1 MADIN
6 QLIEPITP
14 SNTVNSINIYKVD
27 YLPNVFDANPKDLRL
42 FKEQSPRKIKGKKF
56 DDKYVLTD
64 PKIGQL
70 KIKQFVSST
79 LKSHWGLVSKAVKI
93 KNTVSLN
100 TENDKYLFVLH
111 ASKEDLKKI
120 KYDNY
125 FGIRV
130 SNTDL
135 YDFDRRMVYHDIKR
149 NPDDDSIVIIDR
161 NNAEPMIDL
170 SKYKN
175 VFIDKNNF
183 KPILRYYID
192 ENYEEDIPEFVGKQ
206 QDGVTGSMILPNTD
220 NTPKQIPAELL
231 VQAPVSDSE
240 TLASSYNIEDDEN
253 LTNKEDSLTNKE
265 DNLTNKE
272 DSLTNKE
279 DNLTNKEDSLTNK
292 KNQQKTF
299 FQRLAEKEKITFKD
313 LKDARIGLDKEKR
326 KIEKDIK
333 KTIVRYVDKY
343 VNFAAAN
350 ELNNIEDIDYI
361 IDAFNEYTQD
371 ENLKINKR
379 SIDAVNRRIDKLRDF
394 ESTYSQWL
402 KIPTDY
408 WDKFLT

>member
-27 YLPNVFDANPKDLRL
+27 YLPNVFAVNK
-42 FKEQSPRKIKGKKF
+42 RKIKGRKY
-56 DDKYVLTD
+56 DDKYINVN

-70 KIKQFVSST
+70 KIKQFVSPI

-100 TENDKYLFVLH
+100 TENDKYMFVLH

-135 YDFDRRMVYHDIKR
+135 YDFDRRMIYHDIKR
-149 NPDDDSIVIIDR
+149 DPNNNDVVIIDR

-175 VFIDKNNF
+175 IFIDKNNF

-192 ENYEEDIPEFVGKQ
+192 DYYDEDTPEFIGKQ
-206 QDGVTGSMILPNTD
+206 QEGVTGSIILPETID
-220 NTPKQIPAELL
+220 NSVNNQD
-231 VQAPVSDSE
+231 VNQQSVNQAQQSVNQQDVNQNSE
-240 TLASSYNIEDDEN
+240 TIAD
-253 LTNKEDSLTNKE
+253 
-265 DNLTNKE
+265 
-272 DSLTNKE
+272 
-279 DNLTNKEDSLTNK
+279 
-292 KNQQKTF
+292 
-299 FQRLAEKEKITFKD
+299 RL
-313 LKDARIGLDKEKR
+313 
-326 KIEKDIK
+326 
-333 KTIVRYVDKY
+333 
-343 VNFAAAN
+343 
-350 ELNNIEDIDYI
+350 
-361 IDAFNEYTQD
+361 
-371 ENLKINKR
+371 
-379 SIDAVNRRIDKLRDF
+379 
-394 ESTYSQWL
+394 
-402 KIPTDY
+402 
-408 WDKFLT
+408 

>member
-14 SNTVNSINIYKVD
+14 SNTVNSINIYKID
-27 YLPNVFDANPKDLRL
+27 YLPNVFVN
-42 FKEQSPRKIKGKKF
+42 PRKIKGKKYN
-56 DDKYVLTD
+56 DSAKYVKNN

-70 KIKQFVSST
+70 KIKQFVSPI

-93 KNTVSLN
+93 KNTISLN
-100 TENDKYLFVLH
+100 TENDKYMFIRN

-130 SNTDL
+130 SDTDL
-135 YDFDRRMVYHDIKR
+135 YDFDRRMIYHDIQKDP
-149 NPDDDSIVIIDR
+149 NENDVVIIDR

-183 KPILRYYID
+183 KPILRYYIK
-192 ENYEEDIPEFVGKQ
+192 ENYDEDTPEFIGKQ
-206 QDGVTGSMILPNTD
+206 QDGVTGSIILPNID
-220 NTPKQIPAELL
+220 NTPKQL
-231 VQAPVSDSE
+231 PVSD
-240 TLASSYNIEDDEN
+240 NIEDDEN

-265 DNLTNKE
+265 D
-272 DSLTNKE
+272 SLTDK
-279 DNLTNKEDSLTNK
+279 
-292 KNQQKTF
+292 
-299 FQRLAEKEKITFKD
+299 KITFKD
-313 LKDARIGLDKEKR
+313 LKDTRIKVDKEKR

-333 KTIVRYVDKY
+333 KTIVRYIDKY

-379 SIDAVNRRIDKLRDF
+379 SIDAVNRRIEKLRDF

>member
-6 QLIEPITP
+6 QLLEPITP

-27 YLPNVFDANPKDLRL
+27 YLPNVYVN
-42 FKEQSPRKIKGKKF
+42 PRKIKGKKF
-56 DDKYVLTD
+56 DDKYVNVN

-79 LKSHWGLVSKAVKI
+79 LKSQWGLVSKAVKI
-93 KNTVSLN
+93 KNTISLN

-135 YDFDRRMVYHDIKR
+135 YDFDRRMIYHDIKR
-149 NPDDDSIVIIDR
+149 NPNDNNVVIIDR

-192 ENYEEDIPEFVGKQ
+192 EYYDDDIPEFVGKQ
-206 QDGVTGSMILPNTD
+206 QDGVTGSIILPDRSSENSLINRKNT
-220 NTPKQIPAELL
+220 
-231 VQAPVSDSE
+231 SE
-240 TLASSYNIEDDEN
+240 TIDNNVNNQDVNSEITRTEDDDLLFDER
-253 LTNKEDSLTNKE
+253 TNELIYPERKALYKEQSKVE
-265 DNLTNKE
+265 
-272 DSLTNKE
+272 
-279 DNLTNKEDSLTNK
+279 
-292 KNQQKTF
+292 
-299 FQRLAEKEKITFKD
+299 KD
-313 LKDARIGLDKEKR
+313 LKN
-326 KIEKDIK
+326 
-333 KTIVRYVDKY
+333 TIVRYIDKY
-343 VNFAAAN
+343 VDFAAAN
-350 ELNNIEDIDYI
+350 ELNNIENIDYI
-361 IDAFNEYTQD
+361 INAFNEYAQE
-371 ENLKINKR
+371 ENIKINQR
-379 SIDAVNRRIDKLRDF
+379 SIDAVNRRVEKLYDIRSKL
-394 ESTYSQWL
+394 ESMS
-402 KIPTDY
+402 KIGIPKY
-408 WDKFLT
+408 

>member
-27 YLPNVFDANPKDLRL
+27 YLPNVFNL
-42 FKEQSPRKIKGKKF
+42 SRKIKGKKF
-56 DDKYVLTD
+56 DDKYVNVN

-70 KIKQFVSST
+70 KIKQFVSPI

-93 KNTVSLN
+93 KNTISLN
-100 TENDKYLFVLH
+100 TENDKYMFVLH

-130 SNTDL
+130 SNKDL
-135 YDFDRRMVYHDIKR
+135 YDFDRRMIYHDIKR
-149 NPDDDSIVIIDR
+149 DPNDNNVVIIDR

-192 ENYEEDIPEFVGKQ
+192 DYYDEDTPEFIGKQ
-206 QDGVTGSMILPNTD
+206 QDGVTGSMILPN
-220 NTPKQIPAELL
+220 
-231 VQAPVSDSE
+231 
-240 TLASSYNIEDDEN
+240 NI
-253 LTNKEDSLTNKE
+253 TNREDSLTNR
-265 DNLTNKE
+265 E
-272 DSLTNKE
+272 DSLTNR
-279 DNLTNKEDSLTNK
+279 EDSLTNREDNQ
-292 KNQQKTF
+292 NQQDVNQQDVNQQDNTENDELLF
-299 FQRLAEKEKITFKD
+299 DERSGELIYPERRALYKEQSKVEKD
-313 LKDARIGLDKEKR
+313 L
-326 KIEKDIK
+326 K

-343 VNFAAAN
+343 VNFASAN

-361 IDAFNEYTQD
+361 IDAFNEYAQD

-379 SIDAVNRRIDKLRDF
+379 SIDAVNRRIDKLYEINNKLDSMSRIG
-394 ESTYSQWL
+394 
-402 KIPTDY
+402 IPKY
-408 WDKFLT
+408 

>member
-6 QLIEPITP
+6 QLIEPVTP

-27 YLPNVFDANPKDLRL
+27 YLPNVYVN
-42 FKEQSPRKIKGKKF
+42 PRKIKGRKY
-56 DDKYVLTD
+56 DDKYSDNTSASYVLTD
-64 PKIGQL
+64 HKIGQL

-79 LKSHWGLVSKAVKI
+79 LKSHWGIVSKAVKI
-93 KNTVSLN
+93 KNTISLN

-135 YDFDRRMVYHDIKR
+135 YDFDRRMIYHDIKR
-149 NPDDDSIVIIDR
+149 NPEDNNIVIIDR

-183 KPILRYYID
+183 KPIMSCYID
-192 ENYEEDIPEFVGKQ
+192 EYYDEDIPEFVGKQ
-206 QDGVTGSMILPNTD
+206 QDGVTGSIILPNID
-220 NTPKQIPAELL
+220 NTPKQL
-231 VQAPVSDSE
+231 PVSDSE
-240 TLASSYNIEDDEN
+240 TLAPIYNIEDDDN
-253 LTNKEDSLTNKE
+253 LTNKE

-272 DSLTNKE
+272 DN
-279 DNLTNKEDSLTNK
+279 LTNK

-299 FQRLAEKEKITFKD
+299 SQRLAEKEKLTFKD
-313 LKDARIGLDKEKR
+313 LKAARIELDKEKR

-350 ELNNIEDIDYI
+350 ELNNSEDIDYI
-361 IDAFNEYTQD
+361 INAFNEYVQD

-394 ESTYSQWL
+394 ESIYSDWL
-402 KIPTDY
+402 KVPIDY

>member
-27 YLPNVFDANPKDLRL
+27 YLPNVFNL
-42 FKEQSPRKIKGKKF
+42 SRKIKGKKF
-56 DDKYVLTD
+56 DDKYVNVN

-70 KIKQFVSST
+70 KIKQFVSPI

-93 KNTVSLN
+93 KNTISLN
-100 TENDKYLFVLH
+100 TENDKYMFVLH

-130 SNTDL
+130 SNKDL
-135 YDFDRRMVYHDIKR
+135 YDFDRRMIYHDIKR
-149 NPDDDSIVIIDR
+149 DPNDNNVVIIDR

-192 ENYEEDIPEFVGKQ
+192 DYYDEDTPEFIGKQ
-206 QDGVTGSMILPNTD
+206 QDGVTGSMILPNNITNRDINVNQQDVNQQD
-220 NTPKQIPAELL
+220 NTENDELL
-231 VQAPVSDSE
+231 F
-240 TLASSYNIEDDEN
+240 DERSGE
-253 LTNKEDSLTNKE
+253 LIYPERRALYKEQSKVE
-265 DNLTNKE
+265 
-272 DSLTNKE
+272 
-279 DNLTNKEDSLTNK
+279 
-292 KNQQKTF
+292 
-299 FQRLAEKEKITFKD
+299 KD
-313 LKDARIGLDKEKR
+313 L
-326 KIEKDIK
+326 K

-343 VNFAAAN
+343 VNFASAN

-361 IDAFNEYTQD
+361 IDAFNEYAQD

-379 SIDAVNRRIDKLRDF
+379 SIDAVNRRIDKLYEINNKLDSMSRIG
-394 ESTYSQWL
+394 
-402 KIPTDY
+402 IPKY
-408 WDKFLT
+408 

>member
-27 YLPNVFDANPKDLRL
+27 YSSLWSASASYLPNVFNL
-42 FKEQSPRKIKGKKF
+42 SRKIKGKKF
-56 DDKYVLTD
+56 DDKYVNVN

-70 KIKQFVSST
+70 KIKQFVSPI

-93 KNTVSLN
+93 KNTISLN
-100 TENDKYLFVLH
+100 TENDKYMFVLH

-130 SNTDL
+130 SNKDL
-135 YDFDRRMVYHDIKR
+135 YDFDRRMIYHDIQR
-149 NPDDDSIVIIDR
+149 DPNDNNVVIIDR

-192 ENYEEDIPEFVGKQ
+192 DYYDEDTPEFIGKQ
-206 QDGVTGSMILPNTD
+206 QDGVTGSMILPN
-220 NTPKQIPAELL
+220 
-231 VQAPVSDSE
+231 
-240 TLASSYNIEDDEN
+240 NI
-253 LTNKEDSLTNKE
+253 TNRDINVNQQDVNQQDVNHQDDSLTNRE
-265 DNLTNKE
+265 DNQ
-272 DSLTNKE
+272 
-279 DNLTNKEDSLTNK
+279 
-292 KNQQKTF
+292 NQQDVNQQDVNQQDNTENDELLF
-299 FQRLAEKEKITFKD
+299 DERSGELIYPERRALYKEQSKVEKD
-313 LKDARIGLDKEKR
+313 L
-326 KIEKDIK
+326 K

-343 VNFAAAN
+343 VNFASAN

-361 IDAFNEYTQD
+361 IDAFNEYAQD

-379 SIDAVNRRIDKLRDF
+379 SIDAVNRRIDKLYEINNKLDSMSRIG
-394 ESTYSQWL
+394 
-402 KIPTDY
+402 IPKY
-408 WDKFLT
+408 

>member
-27 YLPNVFDANPKDLRL
+27 YSDFWSASASYLPNVYVN
-42 FKEQSPRKIKGKKF
+42 PRKIKGNKF
-56 DDKYVLTD
+56 DDKYVNVN

-93 KNTVSLN
+93 KNTISLN
-100 TENDKYLFVLH
+100 TENDKYMFVIH

-135 YDFDRRMVYHDIKR
+135 YDFDRRMIYHDIKR
-149 NPDDDSIVIIDR
+149 NPEDNNIVIIDR

-192 ENYEEDIPEFVGKQ
+192 EYYEDGIPEFVGKQ
-206 QDGVTGSMILPNTD
+206 QDGVTGSMILPNNVNQGNERLSD
-220 NTPKQIPAELL
+220 NSGRLSDNSGRLSDNSGRLSDNNANQEEGEENQDNNSNSYTINEQILKYE
-231 VQAPVSDSE
+231 
-240 TLASSYNIEDDEN
+240 
-253 LTNKEDSLTNKE
+253 
-265 DNLTNKE
+265 
-272 DSLTNKE
+272 
-279 DNLTNKEDSLTNK
+279 
-292 KNQQKTF
+292 
-299 FQRLAEKEKITFKD
+299 AEKEQRALLREQSKVEKD
-313 LKDARIGLDKEKR
+313 LK
-326 KIEKDIK
+326 KI
-333 KTIVRYVDKY
+333 IVRYVDKY
-343 VNFAAAN
+343 VNFAAAS
-350 ELNNIEDIDYI
+350 ELNNTEDIDYI
-361 IDAFNEYTQD
+361 VDAFNEYAQE
-371 ENLKINKR
+371 ENININQR
-379 SIDAVNRRIDKLRDF
+379 SIEAVNRRVDKLNEIRNKLSEINKKLSDMSHI
-394 ESTYSQWL
+394 STNIL
-402 KIPTDY
+402 I
-408 WDKFLT
+408 

>member
-6 QLIEPITP
+6 QLIEHITP

-27 YLPNVFDANPKDLRL
+27 YLPNVYVN
-42 FKEQSPRKIKGKKF
+42 PRKIKGKKF
-56 DDKYVLTD
+56 DDKYVNVNF
-64 PKIGQL
+64 KIGQL

-79 LKSHWGLVSKAVKI
+79 LKSHWGIVSKAIKI

-100 TENDKYLFVLH
+100 TENDKYMFIKN

-135 YDFDRRMVYHDIKR
+135 YDFDRRMIYHNIQKD
-149 NPDDDSIVIIDR
+149 PDENDVVIIDR
-161 NNAEPMIDL
+161 NNSEPMLDL

-183 KPILRYYID
+183 KPILRYYIK
-192 ENYEEDIPEFVGKQ
+192 ENYDEDIPEFVGKQ
-206 QDGVTGSMILPNTD
+206 QDGVTGSIILPDSYQTRSSENSLINRKNT
-220 NTPKQIPAELL
+220 
-231 VQAPVSDSE
+231 SE
-240 TLASSYNIEDDEN
+240 TIDEDVNSEITNTNHYQHSNKQLQNRDSSLTIDEDDEFDEKTGEIIYPFRKA
-253 LTNKEDSLTNKE
+253 LYKEQSKVE
-265 DNLTNKE
+265 
-272 DSLTNKE
+272 
-279 DNLTNKEDSLTNK
+279 
-292 KNQQKTF
+292 
-299 FQRLAEKEKITFKD
+299 KD
-313 LKDARIGLDKEKR
+313 L
-326 KIEKDIK
+326 K

-361 IDAFNEYTQD
+361 IDAFNEYAKE
-371 ENLKINKR
+371 ENIKINKR
-379 SIDAVNRRIDKLRDF
+379 SIDAVNRRVDKLYDIRHELD
-394 ESTYSQWL
+394 S
-402 KIPTDY
+402 IPMIGIPKY
-408 WDKFLT
+408 

>member
-27 YLPNVFDANPKDLRL
+27 YLPNVYDANLKDLRL

-79 LKSHWGLVSKAVKI
+79 LKSHWGLVCKAVKI

-135 YDFDRRMVYHDIKR
+135 YDFDRRMIYHDIKR
-149 NPDDDSIVIIDR
+149 NPEDNNIVIIDR
-161 NNAEPMIDL
+161 NNAEPMVDL

-183 KPILRYYID
+183 KPIMSYYID
-192 ENYEEDIPEFVGKQ
+192 DNYDEDIPEFVGKQ
-206 QDGVTGSMILPNTD
+206 QDGVTGSIILPDPQTNREDTN

-231 VQAPVSDSE
+231 VKAPVSD
-240 TLASSYNIEDDEN
+240 NIEDDEN

-265 DNLTNKE
+265 DNITQEQILKYE
-272 DSLTNKE
+272 IEK
-279 DNLTNKEDSLTNK
+279 
-292 KNQQKTF
+292 QQRDLLREQSKV
-299 FQRLAEKEKITFKD
+299 EKD
-313 LKDARIGLDKEKR
+313 L
-326 KIEKDIK
+326 K

-343 VNFAAAN
+343 VNFAAAS
-350 ELNNIEDIDYI
+350 ELNNEEDIDYI
-361 IDAFNEYTQD
+361 FGVFLNYAQD
-371 ENLKINKR
+371 ENIDIKQR
-379 SIDAVNRRIDKLRDF
+379 SIDAVIRRVDKLDEIRDKLS
-394 ESTYSQWL
+394 EINKKLSEMSHINTNIL
-402 KIPTDY
+402 I
-408 WDKFLT
+408 

>member
-6 QLIEPITP
+6 QLIEPVTP

-27 YLPNVFDANPKDLRL
+27 YLPNVYVN
-42 FKEQSPRKIKGKKF
+42 PRKIKGKKYENN
-56 DDKYVLTD
+56 YVKIN

-93 KNTVSLN
+93 KNTISLN
-100 TENDKYLFVLH
+100 TENDKYMFVLH

-135 YDFDRRMVYHDIKR
+135 YDFDRRMIYHDIKR
-149 NPDDDSIVIIDR
+149 NPNDNDVVIIDR

-192 ENYEEDIPEFVGKQ
+192 EYYDDDIPEFVGKQ
-206 QDGVTGSMILPNTD
+206 QDGVTGSIILPD
-220 NTPKQIPAELL
+220 NTPKQL
-231 VQAPVSDSE
+231 PVSD
-240 TLASSYNIEDDEN
+240 NIEDDDP
-253 LTNKEDSLTNKE
+253 LTNKEDPLTNR
-265 DNLTNKE
+265 E
-272 DSLTNKE
+272 DSLTNRKNTSETIDNSVNNQDVNSEITRTEDDELLYPERMTLYKE
-279 DNLTNKEDSLTNK
+279 QSKVE
-292 KNQQKTF
+292 
-299 FQRLAEKEKITFKD
+299 KD
-313 LKDARIGLDKEKR
+313 L
-326 KIEKDIK
+326 K
-333 KTIVRYVDKY
+333 KTIVRYIDKY

-361 IDAFNEYTQD
+361 IDAFNEYAQE
-371 ENLKINKR
+371 ENIKINKR
-379 SIDAVNRRIDKLRDF
+379 SIDAVNRRVDKLYEIRHELDTMPMIRKPRYF
-394 ESTYSQWL
+394 DEDSESL
-402 KIPTDY
+402 
-408 WDKFLT
+408 

>member
-14 SNTVNSINIYKVD
+14 SNTVNSINIYKID

-42 FKEQSPRKIKGKKF
+42 FKEQSPRKIKGKKYENN
-56 DDKYVLTD
+56 YVKIN

-70 KIKQFVSST
+70 KIKQFVSPI

-93 KNTVSLN
+93 KNTISLN
-100 TENDKYLFVLH
+100 TENDKYMFIKN

-120 KYDNY
+120 KYGNY

-130 SNTDL
+130 SDTDL
-135 YDFDRRMVYHDIKR
+135 YDFDRRMIYHDIQR
-149 NPDDDSIVIIDR
+149 DNNDNDVVIIDR

-183 KPILRYYID
+183 KPIMSYYIKEYYD
-192 ENYEEDIPEFVGKQ
+192 VDTPEFIGKQ
-206 QDGVTGSMILPNTD
+206 QDGVTGSIILPDHLTNMEDTD
-220 NTPKQIPAELL
+220 NTPKQIP
-231 VQAPVSDSE
+231 VSD
-240 TLASSYNIEDDEN
+240 NIEDDEN

-265 DNLTNKE
+265 D
-272 DSLTNKE
+272 
-279 DNLTNKEDSLTNK
+279 SLTNK
-292 KNQQKTF
+292 KNQQKLF
-299 FQRLAEKEKITFKD
+299 FQRLAEKEKVTFKD
-313 LKDARIGLDKEKR
+313 LKDARIGLEKEKR

-361 IDAFNEYTQD
+361 INAFNEYVQD

-379 SIDAVNRRIDKLRDF
+379 SIDAVNRRVDKLRDF
-394 ESTYSQWL
+394 ESTFSDWF
-402 KIPTDY
+402 KVPTDY

>member
-14 SNTVNSINIYKVD
+14 NNTVNSINIYKVD
-27 YLPNVFDANPKDLRL
+27 YLPNVFSVNK
-42 FKEQSPRKIKGKKF
+42 KIKGRKY
-56 DDKYVLTD
+56 DDKYVNVN

-70 KIKQFVSST
+70 KIKQFVSPI

-93 KNTVSLN
+93 KNTISLN
-100 TENDKYLFVLH
+100 TENDKYMFVLH

-130 SNTDL
+130 SNKEL
-135 YDFDRRMVYHDIKR
+135 YDFDRRMIYHDIQR
-149 NPDDDSIVIIDR
+149 DPNDNNVVIIDR

-192 ENYEEDIPEFVGKQ
+192 DYYDEDTPEFIGKQ
-206 QDGVTGSMILPNTD
+206 QDDVTGSMILPN
-220 NTPKQIPAELL
+220 
-231 VQAPVSDSE
+231 
-240 TLASSYNIEDDEN
+240 NI
-253 LTNKEDSLTNKE
+253 TNREDSLTNR
-265 DNLTNKE
+265 E
-272 DSLTNKE
+272 DSLTNR
-279 DNLTNKEDSLTNK
+279 DINV
-292 KNQQKTF
+292 NQQDNTENDELLF
-299 FQRLAEKEKITFKD
+299 DEKSGELLYPERRALYKEQSKVEKD
-313 LKDARIGLDKEKR
+313 L
-326 KIEKDIK
+326 K

-343 VNFAAAN
+343 VDFAAAN

-361 IDAFNEYTQD
+361 IDVFNEYAQD
-371 ENLKINKR
+371 ENIKINQR
-379 SIDAVNRRIDKLRDF
+379 SIDAVNRRIDKLYEINNKLDSMSRIR
-394 ESTYSQWL
+394 
-402 KIPTDY
+402 IPKY
-408 WDKFLT
+408 

>member
-27 YLPNVFDANPKDLRL
+27 YLPNVFAVNK
-42 FKEQSPRKIKGKKF
+42 RKIKGRKY
-56 DDKYVLTD
+56 DDKYINVN

-70 KIKQFVSST
+70 KIKQFVSPI

-100 TENDKYLFVLH
+100 TENDKYMFVLH

-135 YDFDRRMVYHDIKR
+135 YDFDRRMIYHDIKR
-149 NPDDDSIVIIDR
+149 DPNNNDVVIIDR

-175 VFIDKNNF
+175 IFIDKNNF

-192 ENYEEDIPEFVGKQ
+192 EYYDEDTPEFIGKQ
-206 QDGVTGSMILPNTD
+206 QEGVTGSIILPD
-220 NTPKQIPAELL
+220 NTPKQL
-231 VQAPVSDSE
+231 PVSD
-240 TLASSYNIEDDEN
+240 NIEDDDP

-265 DNLTNKE
+265 V
-272 DSLTNKE
+272 
-279 DNLTNKEDSLTNK
+279 
-292 KNQQKTF
+292 
-299 FQRLAEKEKITFKD
+299 TFKD
-313 LKDARIGLDKEKR
+313 LKAAKIKVDKEKR

-333 KTIVRYVDKY
+333 KSIVRYIDKY

-361 IDAFNEYTQD
+361 INAFNEYALD

-379 SIDAVNRRIDKLRDF
+379 SIDAVQRRVDKLYEIRNKLSEINKKLSDM
-394 ESTYSQWL
+394 SHINTNIL
-402 KIPTDY
+402 I
-408 WDKFLT
+408 

>member
-27 YLPNVFDANPKDLRL
+27 YSSLWSASASYLPNVFNL
-42 FKEQSPRKIKGKKF
+42 SRKIKGKKF
-56 DDKYVLTD
+56 DDKYVNVN

-70 KIKQFVSST
+70 KIKQFVSPI

-93 KNTVSLN
+93 KNTISLN
-100 TENDKYLFVLH
+100 TENDKYMFVLH

-130 SNTDL
+130 SNKDL
-135 YDFDRRMVYHDIKR
+135 YDFDRRMIYHDIQR
-149 NPDDDSIVIIDR
+149 DPNDNNVVIIDR

-192 ENYEEDIPEFVGKQ
+192 DYYDEDTPEFIGKQ
-206 QDGVTGSMILPNTD
+206 QDGVTGSMILPNNITNRDINVNQQDVNQQD
-220 NTPKQIPAELL
+220 NTENDELL
-231 VQAPVSDSE
+231 F
-240 TLASSYNIEDDEN
+240 DERSGE
-253 LTNKEDSLTNKE
+253 LIYPERRALYKEQSKVE
-265 DNLTNKE
+265 
-272 DSLTNKE
+272 
-279 DNLTNKEDSLTNK
+279 
-292 KNQQKTF
+292 
-299 FQRLAEKEKITFKD
+299 KD
-313 LKDARIGLDKEKR
+313 L
-326 KIEKDIK
+326 K

-343 VNFAAAN
+343 VNFASAN

-361 IDAFNEYTQD
+361 IDAFNEYAQD

-379 SIDAVNRRIDKLRDF
+379 SIDAVNRRIDKLYEINNKLDSMSRIG
-394 ESTYSQWL
+394 
-402 KIPTDY
+402 IPKY
-408 WDKFLT
+408 

>member
-27 YLPNVFDANPKDLRL
+27 YLPNVFAVNK
-42 FKEQSPRKIKGKKF
+42 RKIKGKKF
-56 DDKYVLTD
+56 DEKYVNVN

-93 KNTVSLN
+93 KNTISLN
-100 TENDKYLFVLH
+100 TENDKYMFVLH

-135 YDFDRRMVYHDIKR
+135 YDFDRRMIYHDIKR
-149 NPDDDSIVIIDR
+149 DPNNNDVVIIDR

-192 ENYEEDIPEFVGKQ
+192 EYFDEDIPDFVGKQ
-206 QDGVTGSMILPNTD
+206 QDGVTGSIILPNTD
-220 NTPKQIPAELL
+220 NTPKQL
-231 VQAPVSDSE
+231 PVSD
-240 TLASSYNIEDDEN
+240 NIEDDEN

-265 DNLTNKE
+265 D
-272 DSLTNKE
+272 SLTNKE
-279 DNLTNKEDSLTNK
+279 
-292 KNQQKTF
+292 
-299 FQRLAEKEKITFKD
+299 ITFKD
-313 LKDARIGLDKEKR
+313 LKATRIKIDKEKL

-361 IDAFNEYTQD
+361 INAFNEYAQD

-394 ESTYSQWL
+394 ERTYSDWL
-402 KIPTDY
+402 KVPCDY

>member
-14 SNTVNSINIYKVD
+14 SNTVNSINIYKED
-27 YLPNVFDANPKDLRL
+27 YSDFWNASASYLPNVFAVNK
-42 FKEQSPRKIKGKKF
+42 RKIKGKKYSN
-56 DDKYVLTD
+56 DYIITN

-70 KIKQFVSST
+70 KIKQFVSPI

-93 KNTVSLN
+93 KNTISLN
-100 TENDKYLFVLH
+100 TENDKYMFIKN

-135 YDFDRRMVYHDIKR
+135 YDFDRRMIYHDIQR
-149 NPDDDSIVIIDR
+149 DPNNNDVVIIDR

-183 KPILRYYID
+183 KPILRYYVD
-192 ENYEEDIPEFVGKQ
+192 EYYDEDTPEFIGKQ
-206 QDGVTGSMILPNTD
+206 QDGATGSIILPDRSSENTSETID
-220 NTPKQIPAELL
+220 NSVNNQDVNSEITSTNHNQE
-231 VQAPVSDSE
+231 DSE
-240 TLASSYNIEDDEN
+240 TLTQQSSYQQDVNSDITRTEDDELLFDERTGELIYPERKALYN
-253 LTNKEDSLTNKE
+253 EQSKVE
-265 DNLTNKE
+265 
-272 DSLTNKE
+272 
-279 DNLTNKEDSLTNK
+279 
-292 KNQQKTF
+292 
-299 FQRLAEKEKITFKD
+299 KD
-313 LKDARIGLDKEKR
+313 L
-326 KIEKDIK
+326 K

-343 VNFAAAN
+343 VDFAAAN

-361 IDAFNEYTQD
+361 INAFNEYAQD
-371 ENLKINKR
+371 ENIKINKR
-379 SIDAVNRRIDKLRDF
+379 SIDAVNRRVDKLYDII
-394 ESTYSQWL
+394 SKLDSMP
-402 KIPTDY
+402 KIRRER
-408 WDKFLT
+408 WF

>member
-6 QLIEPITP
+6 QLLEPITP
-14 SNTVNSINIYKVD
+14 TNTVNSINIYKVD
-27 YLPNVFDANPKDLRL
+27 YLPNVL
-42 FKEQSPRKIKGKKF
+42 QSPRKIKGKKYSN
-56 DDKYVLTD
+56 DYIIPN

-100 TENDKYLFVLH
+100 TENDKYMFVLH

-130 SNTDL
+130 SDKDL
-135 YDFDRRMVYHDIKR
+135 YDFDRRMIYHDIQR
-149 NPDDDSIVIIDR
+149 NPNDNNVVIIDR
-161 NNAEPMIDL
+161 NNAEPMLDL

-175 VFIDKNNF
+175 IFIDKNTY

-192 ENYEEDIPEFVGKQ
+192 EYYDEDTPEFIGKQ
-206 QDGVTGSMILPNTD
+206 QDGVTGSLILP
-220 NTPKQIPAELL
+220 
-231 VQAPVSDSE
+231 DSL
-240 TLASSYNIEDDEN
+240 TNREDS

-265 DNLTNKE
+265 DSLINRKNTSETIDNSVNNQDVNSEITRTEDDESVFDERTGELIYPERMALYKE
-272 DSLTNKE
+272 QSKVE
-279 DNLTNKEDSLTNK
+279 
-292 KNQQKTF
+292 
-299 FQRLAEKEKITFKD
+299 KD
-313 LKDARIGLDKEKR
+313 L
-326 KIEKDIK
+326 K

-343 VNFAAAN
+343 IDFAAAN

-361 IDAFNEYTQD
+361 IDAFNEYAQE
-371 ENLKINKR
+371 ENYKINQR
-379 SIDAVNRRIDKLRDF
+379 SIDAVNRRIYKLNEIRNKLD
-394 ESTYSQWL
+394 SMPRIG
-402 KIPTDY
+402 IPKY
-408 WDKFLT
+408 

>member
-27 YLPNVFDANPKDLRL
+27 YLPNVYVN
-42 FKEQSPRKIKGKKF
+42 PRKIKGRKYN
-56 DDKYVLTD
+56 DKYVLTD

-100 TENDKYLFVLH
+100 TENDKYMFVLH

-125 FGIRV
+125 FGLRV

-135 YDFDRRMVYHDIKR
+135 YDFDRRMIYHDIKR
-149 NPDDDSIVIIDR
+149 DPNNNDVVIINR
-161 NNAEPMIDL
+161 NNSEPMIDL

-192 ENYEEDIPEFVGKQ
+192 EYVEEEIPEFIGKQ
-206 QDGVTGSMILPNTD
+206 QDGVTGSIILPD
-220 NTPKQIPAELL
+220 NTLTRSSENSLINRKNT
-231 VQAPVSDSE
+231 SE
-240 TLASSYNIEDDEN
+240 TIDEDVNSEITSTNRYQQSNKQLQNRDSSLTIDEDDEFDERTGEIIYPERKA
-253 LTNKEDSLTNKE
+253 LYKEQSKVE
-265 DNLTNKE
+265 
-272 DSLTNKE
+272 
-279 DNLTNKEDSLTNK
+279 
-292 KNQQKTF
+292 
-299 FQRLAEKEKITFKD
+299 KD
-313 LKDARIGLDKEKR
+313 LK
-326 KIEKDIK
+326 
-333 KTIVRYVDKY
+333 KTIIRYVDKY
-343 VNFAAAN
+343 VDFSAAN

-361 IDAFNEYTQD
+361 INAFYEYAQD

-379 SIDAVNRRIDKLRDF
+379 SIDAVNRRVDKLYDIISKLDSMSKMIKPRYYDD
-394 ESTYSQWL
+394 EL
-402 KIPTDY
+402 
-408 WDKFLT
+408 

>member
-14 SNTVNSINIYKVD
+14 SNTVNSINIYKID
-27 YLPNVFDANPKDLRL
+27 YLPNVFVN
-42 FKEQSPRKIKGKKF
+42 PRKIKGKKYENN
-56 DDKYVLTD
+56 YVKIN

-70 KIKQFVSST
+70 KIKQFVSPI

-93 KNTVSLN
+93 KNTISLN
-100 TENDKYLFVLH
+100 TENDKYMFIKN

-130 SNTDL
+130 SDTDL
-135 YDFDRRMVYHDIKR
+135 YDFDRRMIYHDIQR
-149 NPDDDSIVIIDR
+149 DPNENDVVIIDR

-192 ENYEEDIPEFVGKQ
+192 EYYEDDIPEFIGKQ
-206 QDGVTGSMILPNTD
+206 QDGVTGSLILPNNGVTGSIILPNTD
-220 NTPKQIPAELL
+220 NTTKQL
-231 VQAPVSDSE
+231 PVSD
-240 TLASSYNIEDDEN
+240 NIEDDEN

-265 DNLTNKE
+265 DSLTNKE
-272 DSLTNKE
+272 DSLTDK
-279 DNLTNKEDSLTNK
+279 
-292 KNQQKTF
+292 
-299 FQRLAEKEKITFKD
+299 KITFKD
-313 LKDARIGLDKEKR
+313 LKDTRIKVDKEKR

-379 SIDAVNRRIDKLRDF
+379 SIDAVNRRIYKLRDF

-402 KIPTDY
+402 KIPIDY

>member
-27 YLPNVFDANPKDLRL
+27 YLPNVFAVNK
-42 FKEQSPRKIKGKKF
+42 RKIKGRKY
-56 DDKYVLTD
+56 DDKYINVN

-70 KIKQFVSST
+70 KIKQFVSPI

-100 TENDKYLFVLH
+100 TENDKYMFVLH

-135 YDFDRRMVYHDIKR
+135 YDFDRRMIYHDIKR
-149 NPDDDSIVIIDR
+149 DPNNNDVVIIDR

-175 VFIDKNNF
+175 IFIDKNNF

-192 ENYEEDIPEFVGKQ
+192 DYYDEDTPEFIGKQ
-206 QDGVTGSMILPNTD
+206 QEGVTGSIILPETID
-220 NTPKQIPAELL
+220 NSVNNQD
-231 VQAPVSDSE
+231 VNQQSVNQAQQSVNQQDVNQNSE
-240 TLASSYNIEDDEN
+240 TINDQILKYE
-253 LTNKEDSLTNKE
+253 
-265 DNLTNKE
+265 
-272 DSLTNKE
+272 
-279 DNLTNKEDSLTNK
+279 
-292 KNQQKTF
+292 
-299 FQRLAEKEKITFKD
+299 AEKQQRD
-313 LKDARIGLDKEKR
+313 LLREQS

-333 KTIVRYVDKY
+333 KSIVRYIDKY

-361 IDAFNEYTQD
+361 INAFNEYALD

-379 SIDAVNRRIDKLRDF
+379 SIDAVQRRVDKLYEIRNKLSEINKKLSDM
-394 ESTYSQWL
+394 SHINTNIL
-402 KIPTDY
+402 I
-408 WDKFLT
+408 

>member
-6 QLIEPITP
+6 QLIEPVTP

-27 YLPNVFDANPKDLRL
+27 YLPNVYVN
-42 FKEQSPRKIKGKKF
+42 PRKIKGKKYSN
-56 DDKYVLTD
+56 DYIIPN

-70 KIKQFVSST
+70 KIKQFVSSI

-100 TENDKYLFVLH
+100 TENDKYLYVLH
-111 ASKEDLKKI
+111 ASKEDLRKI

-130 SNTDL
+130 SSTDL
-135 YDFDRRMVYHDIKR
+135 YDFDRRRIYHDIKR
-149 NPDDDSIVIIDR
+149 DPNNNDVVIIDR

-192 ENYEEDIPEFVGKQ
+192 EYFDEDIPEFVGKQ
-206 QDGVTGSMILPNTD
+206 QDGVTGSIILPNND
-220 NTPKQIPAELL
+220 NTPKQIP
-231 VQAPVSDSE
+231 VSD
-240 TLASSYNIEDDEN
+240 NIEDDEN
-253 LTNKEDSLTNKE
+253 LTNKKDSRTIMENNIKY
-265 DNLTNKE
+265 
-272 DSLTNKE
+272 
-279 DNLTNKEDSLTNK
+279 
-292 KNQQKTF
+292 
-299 FQRLAEKEKITFKD
+299 
-313 LKDARIGLDKEKR
+313 LKATRIELDKEKR

-361 IDAFNEYTQD
+361 INVFNEYAQD
-371 ENLKINKR
+371 ENIKINQR
-379 SIDAVNRRIDKLRDF
+379 SIDAVNRRVDKLREF
-394 ESTYSQWL
+394 ESTFSDWF
-402 KIPTDY
+402 KVPPDY
-408 WDKFLT
+408 WDRFLT

>member
-6 QLIEPITP
+6 QLIEPVTP

-27 YLPNVFDANPKDLRL
+27 YLPNVYVN
-42 FKEQSPRKIKGKKF
+42 PRKIKGRKY

-93 KNTVSLN
+93 KNTISLN
-100 TENDKYLFVLH
+100 TENDKYMFIKN

-135 YDFDRRMVYHDIKR
+135 YDFDRRMIYHDIQR
-149 NPDDDSIVIIDR
+149 DPNENDVVIIDK

-183 KPILRYYID
+183 KPILRYYIKD
-192 ENYEEDIPEFVGKQ
+192 NYDEDIPEFIGKQ
-206 QDGVTGSMILPNTD
+206 QEGVTGSIILPD
-220 NTPKQIPAELL
+220 N
-231 VQAPVSDSE
+231 S
-240 TLASSYNIEDDEN
+240 
-253 LTNKEDSLTNKE
+253 LTNKEDYLTNKEDYLTNKE
-265 DNLTNKE
+265 DNLTNRE
-272 DSLTNKE
+272 DSLTNR
-279 DNLTNKEDSLTNK
+279 EDSLTSREDSLINR
-292 KNQQKTF
+292 KNTSETIDNSVNSEITRTEDDELLF
-299 FQRLAEKEKITFKD
+299 DERSGELIYPERMVLYKEQSKVEKD
-313 LKDARIGLDKEKR
+313 L
-326 KIEKDIK
+326 K

-361 IDAFNEYTQD
+361 IDAFNEYAQE
-371 ENLKINKR
+371 ENIKINKR
-379 SIDAVNRRIDKLRDF
+379 SIDAVNRRVGKLYDIRD
-394 ESTYSQWL
+394 ELDSMPRIG
-402 KIPTDY
+402 IPKY
-408 WDKFLT
+408 

>member
-27 YLPNVFDANPKDLRL
+27 YLPNVFAVNK
-42 FKEQSPRKIKGKKF
+42 RKIKGKKLNES
-56 DDKYVLTD
+56 YIQTN

-70 KIKQFVSST
+70 KIKQFVSPI

-93 KNTVSLN
+93 KNTISLN
-100 TENDKYLFVLH
+100 TENDKYMFVLH

-135 YDFDRRMVYHDIKR
+135 YDFDRRMIYHDIKR
-149 NPDDDSIVIIDR
+149 NPNNNDVVIIDR

-192 ENYEEDIPEFVGKQ
+192 EYYDEDTPEFIGKQ
-206 QDGVTGSMILPNTD
+206 EDGVTGSIILPNNVNQQD
-220 NTPKQIPAELL
+220 VNQG
-231 VQAPVSDSE
+231 SE
-240 TLASSYNIEDDEN
+240 TLEQQSSYQQDV
-253 LTNKEDSLTNKE
+253 
-265 DNLTNKE
+265 
-272 DSLTNKE
+272 
-279 DNLTNKEDSLTNK
+279 
-292 KNQQKTF
+292 NQQDVNQQSVNQNRKDNITQEQILKYEVEKQ
-299 FQRLAEKEKITFKD
+299 QRDLLREQSKVEKD
-313 LKDARIGLDKEKR
+313 L
-326 KIEKDIK
+326 K

-343 VNFAAAN
+343 VNFAAAS
-350 ELNNIEDIDYI
+350 ELNNEEDIDYI
-361 IDAFNEYTQD
+361 FGVFLNYTQD
-371 ENLKINKR
+371 ENIDIKQR
-379 SIDAVNRRIDKLRDF
+379 SIDAVLRRVDKLDEIRDKLS
-394 ESTYSQWL
+394 EINKKLSDMSHINTNVL
-402 KIPTDY
+402 I
-408 WDKFLT
+408 

>member
-27 YLPNVFDANPKDLRL
+27 YSSLWSASASYLPNVFNL
-42 FKEQSPRKIKGKKF
+42 SRKIKGKKF
-56 DDKYVLTD
+56 DDKYVNVN

-70 KIKQFVSST
+70 KIKQFVSPI

-93 KNTVSLN
+93 KNTISLN
-100 TENDKYLFVLH
+100 TENDKYMFVLH

-130 SNTDL
+130 SNKDL
-135 YDFDRRMVYHDIKR
+135 YDFDRRMIYHDIQR
-149 NPDDDSIVIIDR
+149 DPNDNNVVIIDR

-192 ENYEEDIPEFVGKQ
+192 DYYDEDTPEFIGKQ
-206 QDGVTGSMILPNTD
+206 QDGVTGSMILPNNITNRDINVNQQDVNQQD
-220 NTPKQIPAELL
+220 NTENDELL
-231 VQAPVSDSE
+231 F
-240 TLASSYNIEDDEN
+240 DERSGE
-253 LTNKEDSLTNKE
+253 LIYPERRALYKEQSKVE
-265 DNLTNKE
+265 
-272 DSLTNKE
+272 
-279 DNLTNKEDSLTNK
+279 
-292 KNQQKTF
+292 
-299 FQRLAEKEKITFKD
+299 KD
-313 LKDARIGLDKEKR
+313 L
-326 KIEKDIK
+326 K

-343 VNFAAAN
+343 VNFASAN

-361 IDAFNEYTQD
+361 IDAFNEYAQD

-379 SIDAVNRRIDKLRDF
+379 SIDAVNRRINKLYEINNKLDSMSRIR
-394 ESTYSQWL
+394 
-402 KIPTDY
+402 IPKY
-408 WDKFLT
+408 

>member
-27 YLPNVFDANPKDLRL
+27 YSSLWSASASYLPNVFNL
-42 FKEQSPRKIKGKKF
+42 SRKIKGKKF
-56 DDKYVLTD
+56 DDKYVNVN

-70 KIKQFVSST
+70 KIKQFISPI

-93 KNTVSLN
+93 KNTISLN
-100 TENDKYLFVLH
+100 TENDKYMFVLH

-130 SNTDL
+130 SNKDL
-135 YDFDRRMVYHDIKR
+135 YDFDRRMIYHDIQR
-149 NPDDDSIVIIDR
+149 DPNDNNVVIIDR

-192 ENYEEDIPEFVGKQ
+192 DYYDEDTPEFIGKQ
-206 QDGVTGSMILPNTD
+206 QDGVTGSMILPNNITNRDINVNQQDVNQQD
-220 NTPKQIPAELL
+220 NTENDELL
-231 VQAPVSDSE
+231 F
-240 TLASSYNIEDDEN
+240 DERSGE
-253 LTNKEDSLTNKE
+253 LIYPERRALYKEQSKVE
-265 DNLTNKE
+265 
-272 DSLTNKE
+272 
-279 DNLTNKEDSLTNK
+279 
-292 KNQQKTF
+292 
-299 FQRLAEKEKITFKD
+299 KD
-313 LKDARIGLDKEKR
+313 L
-326 KIEKDIK
+326 K

-343 VNFAAAN
+343 VNFASAN

-361 IDAFNEYTQD
+361 IDAFNEYAQD

-379 SIDAVNRRIDKLRDF
+379 SIDAVNRRIDKLYEINNKLDSMSRIG
-394 ESTYSQWL
+394 
-402 KIPTDY
+402 IPKY
-408 WDKFLT
+408 

>member
-27 YLPNVFDANPKDLRL
+27 YLPNVYVN
-42 FKEQSPRKIKGKKF
+42 PRKIKGRKY

-70 KIKQFVSST
+70 KIKQFVSPI

-100 TENDKYLFVLH
+100 TENDKYMFVLH

-135 YDFDRRMVYHDIKR
+135 YDFDRRMIYHDIKR
-149 NPDDDSIVIIDR
+149 DPNNNDVVIIDR

-175 VFIDKNNF
+175 IFIDKNNF

-192 ENYEEDIPEFVGKQ
+192 DYYDEDTPEFIGKQ
-206 QDGVTGSMILPNTD
+206 QEGVTGSIILPD
-220 NTPKQIPAELL
+220 NTPKQL
-231 VQAPVSDSE
+231 PVSD
-240 TLASSYNIEDDEN
+240 NIEDDDP

-265 DNLTNKE
+265 DSLTNKE

-279 DNLTNKEDSLTNK
+279 V
-292 KNQQKTF
+292 
-299 FQRLAEKEKITFKD
+299 TFKD
-313 LKDARIGLDKEKR
+313 LKAAKIKVDKEKS

-333 KTIVRYVDKY
+333 NTIVRYVDKY
-343 VNFAAAN
+343 VDFAAAN

-361 IDAFNEYTQD
+361 INAFNEYALD

-379 SIDAVNRRIDKLRDF
+379 SIDAVNRRVNKLREF
-394 ESTYSQWL
+394 ESAYSDWL
-402 KIPTDY
+402 NIPSDY